1 MGSCSEYFLLRQFS
15 LSLSREISHPCWL
28 NRGQKRHR
36 YNLGRHVHAMG
47 DFHRE
52 AKHLMIAERSGLVGA
67 MQDLK
72 HHSFQ
77 ENISKDEYIETSCDQ
92 AQASWRGI

>member
-1 MGSCSEYFLLRQFS
+1 
-15 LSLSREISHPCWL
+15 
-28 NRGQKRHR
+28 
-36 YNLGRHVHAMG
+36 MG

-52 AKHLMIAERSGLVGA
+52 AKHLMITERSGLVGA

-77 ENISKDEYIETSCDQ
+77 EYISKDEYIETSCDQ